1 MAGAVWT
8 RATCN
13 NSVPIVVAGG
23 TRLQGMQ
30 PEVRDGAME
39 EENYNNKTNEIVTAG
54 GGAGVWR
61 MQSGVKDGA
70 KVEEETRGGR
80 TAEGGAATQEE
91 SKDGVM
97 EEAAWGKRYV
107 GQQEGAA
114 KMTAEGGAATQGE
127 SKDGAM
133 EEGKMVALREA
144 VMESMRPKGEQGR
157 EKERKF
163 NERWE
168 SFRDKQVRQL
178 KEQIEAARL
187 LAEECGVDQS
197 VAVRALQETG
207 SNGVAARLWLD
218 KHRERVE
225 ANAKETRAL
234 EKKRVA
240 ERMGVEG
247 IQLKKNGLRLKNW
260 KPGARY
266 EGWDG
271 NTWLRKEEGKW
282 LRRRL
287 PVGIRVG
294 AAPWIRVEDTEY
306 GCLCEGQLARE
317 TRPTVSRAVVRQLGR
332 EGEVKGEIAL
342 DLRVGQSVK
351 RFVARVSEE
360 NSPSLVLGDDVLR
373 WLVLEGW
380 GVSDELW
387 KGGLSEADE
396 PRERL
401 DGIQCG
407 VMPSELGFEN
417 GEAEAMEGLEWED
430 LIEEHQR
437 LAVEGE
443 EPGGLV
449 SGENMA
455 PLGNVLR
462 ENWRA
467 LMDEGVEVASGPP
480 YTQPEDNPKEFQGL
494 KQEFVPGRPH
504 ECFAAWEAMKPACDG
519 EVLVWVRDMY
529 EVKEHEEALGLTC
542 RNGKEARNNLEA
554 LQTIL
559 IKRLR
564 EKSYEFAKDGVK
576 KLVPVN
582 LVEKLSATPPW
593 RLVVNAREMNKAYKV
608 WRTKYEGVHT
618 VPLTVKKRDW
628 LFFSGPVFRIRCDSA
643 AEEEQAVV
651 WGEGGVLKRE
661 HCTAAS

>member
-8 RATCN
+8 RATCK
-13 NSVPIVVAGG
+13 NSVPIVVDGG

-30 PEVRDGAME
+30 LEVRDGAME
-39 EENYNNKTNEIVTAG
+39 EDNNNNKINEMVTAE

-61 MQSGVKDGA
+61 MQSRVKDGA
-70 KVEEETRGGR
+70 KVEEERRGGR
-80 TAEGGAATQEE
+80 TAEGGAATQEG
-91 SKDGVM
+91 SKDGAK
-97 EEAAWGKRYV
+97 EETAWGKRYV
-107 GQQEGAA
+107 GQQEEAE
-114 KMTAEGGAATQGE
+114 KVTAEGGAETQGE

-133 EEGKMVALREA
+133 EEEKMVALREA
-144 VMESMRPKGEQGR
+144 VLESMRPKGEQG
-157 EKERKF
+157 KKF

-168 SFRDKQVRQL
+168 SVRDKQVRLL
-178 KEQIEAARL
+178 KTQIEAARR

-218 KHRERVE
+218 KHRKRVE
-225 ANAKETRAL
+225 TNAKEKRAL

-306 GCLCEGQLARE
+306 GCLCEGQLAQE
-317 TRPTVSRAVVRQLGR
+317 ARPTVSRAVVRQLGR

-360 NSPSLVLGDDVLR
+360 TSPSLVLGDEVLK

-407 VMPSELGFEN
+407 VIPSELGFES

-430 LIEEHQR
+430 LIDEHQR

-449 SGENMA
+449 SGETIGECVKGKLEGVDGGGCGGGEWA
-455 PLGNVLR
+455 PLH
-462 ENWRA
+462 
-467 LMDEGVEVASGPP
+467 
-480 YTQPEDNPKEFQGL
+480 T
-494 KQEFVPGRPH
+494 
-504 ECFAAWEAMKPACDG
+504 
-519 EVLVWVRDMY
+519 
-529 EVKEHEEALGLTC
+529 
-542 RNGKEARNNLEA
+542 AR
-554 LQTIL
+554 
-559 IKRLR
+559 
-564 EKSYEFAKDGVK
+564 G
-576 KLVPVN
+576 
-582 LVEKLSATPPW
+582 
-593 RLVVNAREMNKAYKV
+593 
-608 WRTKYEGVHT
+608 
-618 VPLTVKKRDW
+618 
-628 LFFSGPVFRIRCDSA
+628 
-643 AEEEQAVV
+643 
-651 WGEGGVLKRE
+651 
-661 HCTAAS
+661 